1 MLCPILIH
9 PFLLPSALKC
19 VCVYWF
25 FRDQSMNYFIIP
37 YIVYLLYNWKTE
49 APCYWQEYIV
59 LISSISPPTNQ
70 GIVCLHLRY
79 CIFSQYSHSTHPRYL
94 FGQYHHSSH
103 SAKQHLCQ
111 HSHTIAQGYSQVAD
125 TPTIQGI
132 VWQHSHSTSSSVNT
146 ATHPPKVLCSQ
157 YSHTS
162 SLSQPHHK
170 PPISINSIEIWDG
183 WFDNHS

>member
-79 CIFSQYSHSTHPRYL
+79 CIIQSVQPLYPPKVFVWPVPSLQPLCQATPLSAQPHYCPRILSSSRHSNHPRYCL
-94 FGQYHHSSH
+94 ATQPLHLQSS
-103 SAKQHLCQ
+103 
-111 HSHTIAQGYSQVAD
+111 
-125 TPTIQGI
+125 
-132 VWQHSHSTSSSVNT
+132 
-146 ATHPPKVLCSQ
+146 
-157 YSHTS
+157 
-162 SLSQPHHK
+162 
-170 PPISINSIEIWDG
+170 
-183 WFDNHS
+183 